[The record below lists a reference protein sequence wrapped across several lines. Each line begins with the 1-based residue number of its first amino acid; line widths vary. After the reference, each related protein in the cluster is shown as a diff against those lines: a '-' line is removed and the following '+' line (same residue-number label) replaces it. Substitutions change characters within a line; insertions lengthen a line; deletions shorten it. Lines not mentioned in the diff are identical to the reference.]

1 MGGRE
6 FSCGCLNVTLSIE
19 LLEDSI
25 AEVDERRL
33 VQALFSDN
41 LEFCTIQKK
50 SAVHEALVS
59 TQDLC
64 EGKWEVTRCENCQ
77 LNCYAVDKENNRAVV
92 CPSLR
97 QGPAIHKLRS
107 DPCFSA
113 SFGVV
118 VRTKEHLLDQE
129 TVKISKTLASHAS
142 NAIEQEQLAMEARI
156 HKFMQ
161 QQKEDMK
168 QFKEHV
174 MTELCVLS
182 MVSQDVRSDLSNNAE
197 LAAQHNRNLEFSSS
211 MSHAIESPATMSESG
226 WSGSDGGEISPAR
239 RGSKAASSDFLDGE
253 ENVFQFEEDQVQG
266 DFRSTTSGVFDP
278 ISDDDIDEGED
289 GDYDEPEAK
298 RTGQGLNLSWQA
310 DTGRSFHTTLSSS
323 LPLAIPERLSQR
335 RNRFPSNTSD
345 LEGESNSSPEEQFLP
360 PHTIAETDFYAS
372 RSSRNRD
379 DTSTFERAVLHQ
391 SLSNKRSNFL

>member
-6 FSCGCLNVTLSIE
+6 LSCGCLNVTLNIE
-19 LLEDSI
+19 PQQDSI
-25 AEVDERRL
+25 ADVDERRL

-41 LEFCTIQKK
+41 LEFGTIQKK

-59 TQDLC
+59 THELC

-77 LNCYAVDKENNRAVV
+77 LNCYAVYKEDNRAVV
-92 CPSLR
+92 CHSLID
-97 QGPAIHKLRS
+97 GPAIRQLRS

-113 SFGVV
+113 CFGVV

-129 TVKISKTLASHAS
+129 SVKTSKSLSSRAS
-142 NAIEQEQLAMEARI
+142 NAIEEEQLAMEARI
-156 HKFMQ
+156 HKFIQ

-174 MTELCVLS
+174 MTELHVLS
-182 MVSQDVRSDLSNNAE
+182 VVSQDVRSGPSNNAE

-211 MSHAIESPATMSESG
+211 MSHTIESPATMSESG

-239 RGSKAASSDFLDGE
+239 RGSKADTALLDGE
-253 ENVFQFEEDQVQG
+253 ENVFQFEEDQVH

-278 ISDDDIDEGED
+278 ISDDDIDEGDD
-289 GDYDEPEAK
+289 GDRDEPEAVRK
-298 RTGQGLNLSWQA
+298 GLGFLDVRTDN
-310 DTGRSFHTTLSSS
+310 RRPYPTTLSSS
-323 LPLAIPERLSQR
+323 LPLAIPERLQR
-335 RNRFPSNTSD
+335 TRFPSTSD
-345 LEGESNSSPEEQFLP
+345 LEGEPNSSPDEEQFLP

-372 RSSRNRD
+372 RASKNRD

-391 SLSNKRSNFL
+391 SLSNKRHNFL